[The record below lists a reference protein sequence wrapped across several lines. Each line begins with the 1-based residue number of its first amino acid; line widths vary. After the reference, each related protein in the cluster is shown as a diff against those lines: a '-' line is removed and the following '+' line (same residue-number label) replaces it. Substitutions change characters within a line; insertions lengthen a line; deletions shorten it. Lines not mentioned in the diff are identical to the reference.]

1 MRRAAPAAAP
11 VAVDK
16 EVKRKQR
23 MGDIKLD
30 LHRVLL
36 DNLNLAALEHAT
48 EADLRAEINA
58 ISAEHLNDNAIVLG
72 REDRIIL
79 NKELYDEVT
88 GLGPLETLLQDE
100 SVNDILVNG
109 PQQIFV
115 ERSGKLELT
124 DVTFKDERH
133 LLRIIDKIVS
143 AVGRRVDESKPYVDA
158 RLKDG
163 SRFNAMV
170 PPVAVDGSLVSIR
183 KFKKDKLGIDDLV
196 QFGAFSEE
204 MAAYLQ
210 AAVSTRLN
218 VIVSGGTGSGKTTTL
233 NALSSFIAD
242 DERILTI
249 EDTAELQLQQTHV
262 GRMES
267 RPPNVEGKGEVSPRD
282 CLKNALRMRPDRI
295 IVGETRG
302 EEVIDMLQAMNTG
315 HDGSMTTIHANNPR
329 DGISRLENMVA
340 MAGIEMPLKAVRSQ
354 ISSAVNLIVQAS
366 RLQDGSR
373 RMTSITE
380 ITGMEGDVISMQ
392 EIFRFQRVGPDARQ
406 QDHRP
411 LSQPQACAATSPS
424 ASASGAM
431 ICPRPSLNPSQR
443 SKPHGHQCRTH
454 HLRSDLYRRAGARR
468 RASIWRLFGRSISL
482 NSRVNRRLE
491 MIEKGDTPRGG
502 AGQICARR
510 CSSTRKSKGIPL
522 YSLWLSEKAQKGRDC
537 LLPATADHGDG
548 RPFGSVLPWPDRRH
562 RDRSTRA
569 HRRLHRHGGRCCVYV
584 GVHESQQAHG
594 DHRRTAPRCGRA
606 DGALLARRSPV
617 HQRHHHREQR
627 NPRPACLR
635 IRCDRG

>member
-1 MRRAAPAAAP
+1 MFSKYKKPGDVAVATPAPKAKAPAPQQQAEEAIAPKPASMRRVAQAATVAP
-11 VAVDK
+11 QDRD
-16 EVKRKQR
+16 VKRKQR
-23 MGDIKLD
+23 MSDIKLE
-30 LHRVLL
+30 LHRALL
-36 DNLNLAALEHAT
+36 ENLNLAALEHAS
-48 EADLRAEINA
+48 EQDLRSEINE
-58 ISAEHLNDNAIVLG
+58 ISTEILAEKSIVLN
-72 REDRIIL
+72 REDRVQL
-79 NKELYDEVT
+79 NSELYDEVT
-88 GLGPLETLLQDE
+88 GLGPLETLLKDD

-115 ERSGKLELT
+115 ERAGKLQLT
-124 DVTFKDERH
+124 DVTFKDEKH

-143 AVGRRVDESKPYVDA
+143 AVGRRVDESNPYVDA

-170 PPVAVDGSLVSIR
+170 PPIAVDGSLVSIR

-196 QFGAFSEE
+196 SFGAFSEE

-210 AAVSTRLN
+210 AAVATRLN
-218 VIVSGGTGSGKTTTL
+218 IIVSGGTGSGKTTTL
-233 NALSSFIAD
+233 NALSSFIAN

-315 HDGSMTTIHANNPR
+315 HDGSMTTIHANSAR
-329 DGISRLENMVA
+329 DGVSRLENMIA

-392 EIFRFQRVGPDARQ
+392 EIFRFQRVGLTPENKIIGHFTGTGVRSHFSERFKMWGYD
-406 QDHRP
+406 
-411 LSQPQACAATSPS
+411 LPS
-424 ASASGAM
+424 
-431 ICPRPSLNPSQR
+431 
-443 SKPHGHQCRTH
+443 
-454 HLRSDLYRRAGARR
+454 
-468 RASIWRLFGRSISL
+468 SIY
-482 NSRVNRRLE
+482 E
-491 MIEKGDTPRGG
+491 
-502 AGQICARR
+502 
-510 CSSTRKSKGIPL
+510 
-522 YSLWLSEKAQKGRDC
+522 
-537 LLPATADHGDG
+537 
-548 RPFGSVLPWPDRRH
+548 
-562 RDRSTRA
+562 
-569 HRRLHRHGGRCCVYV
+569 
-584 GVHESQQAHG
+584 
-594 DHRRTAPRCGRA
+594 
-606 DGALLARRSPV
+606 PV
-617 HQRHHHREQR
+617 VVK
-627 NPRPACLR
+627 
-635 IRCDRG
+635 

>member
-1 MRRAAPAAAP
+1 MFSKYKKPSATAPAAAQP
-11 VAVDK
+11 SKVTELAKVATPEAAAKVARKASPAAAAQVVPMDK
-16 EVKRKQR
+16 ERKRKDR
-23 MGDIKLD
+23 IGDLKLE

-36 DNLNLAALEHAT
+36 DSLNLAALENASET
-48 EADLRAEINA
+48 ELRQEIQA
-58 ISAEHLNDNAIVLG
+58 ITSEFLEEKAIILN
-72 REDRIIL
+72 REDRQIL

-88 GLGPLETLLQDE
+88 GLGPLETLLQEDT
-100 SVNDILVNG
+100 VNDILVNG

-115 ERSGKLELT
+115 ERDGKLQLT
-124 DVTFKDERH
+124 DIKFKDERH
-133 LLRIIDKIVS
+133 LMRIIDKIVS
-143 AVGRRVDESKPYVDA
+143 AVGRRVDESNPYVDA

-196 QFGAFSEE
+196 NFGAFTEE

-210 AAVSTRLN
+210 AAVATRLN

-233 NALSSFIAD
+233 NALSSFID
-242 DERILTI
+242 NDERILTI

-315 HDGSMTTIHANNPR
+315 HDGSMTTIHANSAR
-329 DGISRLENMVA
+329 DGVSRLENMIA

-392 EIFRFQRVGPDARQ
+392 EIFRYQRVGLTPDNKIIG
-406 QDHRP
+406 HFT
-411 LSQPQACAATSPS
+411 AT
-424 ASASGAM
+424 GV
-431 ICPRPSLNPSQR
+431 R
-443 SKPHGHQCRTH
+443 SHYAERFRMWGY
-454 HLRSDLYRRAGARR
+454 D
-468 RASIWRLFGRSISL
+468 
-482 NSRVNRRLE
+482 
-491 MIEKGDTPRGG
+491 
-502 AGQICARR
+502 
-510 CSSTRKSKGIPL
+510 
-522 YSLWLSEKAQKGRDC
+522 
-537 LLPATADHGDG
+537 LPAAI
-548 RPFGSVLPWPDRRH
+548 
-562 RDRSTRA
+562 
-569 HRRLHRHGGRCCVYV
+569 Y
-584 GVHESQQAHG
+584 E
-594 DHRRTAPRCGRA
+594 
-606 DGALLARRSPV
+606 PV
-617 HQRHHHREQR
+617 AAQ
-627 NPRPACLR
+627 
-635 IRCDRG
+635 

>member
-1 MRRAAPAAAP
+1 MFSKYKKVDPLVAKATGAQATDGGADNVTELPTAAPEAPRKSIMKAAP
-11 VAVDK
+11 VQAVAAAGDK
-16 EVKRKQR
+16 EKKRKER
-23 MGDIKLD
+23 LGDIKLE
-30 LHRVLL
+30 LHKALL
-36 DNLNLAALEHAT
+36 DNLNLAALENAT
-48 EADLRAEINA
+48 DQDLKAEIQSIA
-58 ISAEHLNDNAIVLG
+58 QESLDEMGVVLNRDERQTLT
-72 REDRIIL
+72 
-79 NKELYDEVT
+79 KELFFEVK

-100 SVNDILVNG
+100 TVNDILVNG

-115 ERSGKLELT
+115 ERDGKLQLT
-124 DVTFKDERH
+124 DVTFKDEKH

-143 AVGRRVDESKPYVDA
+143 AVGRRVDESNPYVDA
-158 RLKDG
+158 RLQDG

-196 QFGAFSEE
+196 NFGAFTEE

-233 NALSSFIAD
+233 NALSSFID
-242 DERILTI
+242 NDERILTI

-315 HDGSMTTIHANNPR
+315 HDGSMTTIHANSAR
-329 DGISRLENMVA
+329 DGVSRLENMIA

-392 EIFRFQRVGPDARQ
+392 EIFKYQRVGLTPDNKIIG
-406 QDHRP
+406 HFT
-411 LSQPQACAATSPS
+411 AT
-424 ASASGAM
+424 GV
-431 ICPRPSLNPSQR
+431 R
-443 SKPHGHQCRTH
+443 SHFSERFK
-454 HLRSDLYRRAGARR
+454 
-468 RASIWRLFGRSISL
+468 
-482 NSRVNRRLE
+482 
-491 MIEKGDTPRGG
+491 
-502 AGQICARR
+502 
-510 CSSTRKSKGIPL
+510 
-522 YSLWLSEKAQKGRDC
+522 LWGYD
-537 LLPATADHGDG
+537 LPAAI
-548 RPFGSVLPWPDRRH
+548 F
-562 RDRSTRA
+562 
-569 HRRLHRHGGRCCVYV
+569 
-584 GVHESQQAHG
+584 E
-594 DHRRTAPRCGRA
+594 
-606 DGALLARRSPV
+606 PV
-617 HQRHHHREQR
+617 AAQ
-627 NPRPACLR
+627 
-635 IRCDRG
+635 